1 MNIHEHHPIT
11 PFPINPEASKITS
24 SSSSRFWHILII
36 VIFML
41 LVLFVI
47 INFKF
52 ITTYLNELYDK
63 YFLTKVQKIE
73 TGETGETGENGETP
87 IIKALDLQNQPEVII
102 KANDDNGENPNGKRG
117 FCYIGEERGLRT
129 CIGVG
134 INDTCMSGEIF
145 PSMNKC
151 INPNIRY

>member
-11 PFPINPEASKITS
+11 PFPINPEASKNTS
-24 SSSSRFWHILII
+24 PSSSRFWHILII

-73 TGETGETGENGETP
+73 TGETGENGETP
-87 IIKALDLQNQPEVII
+87 IIKALDLQNQPEVVI